1 MRHDYMG
8 RRFSKKVIVNQ
19 TTISHSYYLYHNYLQ
34 VNHLDLLHPQPMW
47 KRAICVRSHP
57 VNNHAYIDD
66 DMLKRQRLTAERPS
80 FFMHDTLKN
89 HFHLQRGG
97 REKSR
102 YEYAL
107 FGGLPTVEEK

>member
-1 MRHDYMG
+1 
-8 RRFSKKVIVNQ
+8 
-19 TTISHSYYLYHNYLQ
+19 
-34 VNHLDLLHPQPMW
+34 
-47 KRAICVRSHP
+47 
-57 VNNHAYIDD
+57 
-66 DMLKRQRLTAERPS
+66 
-80 FFMHDTLKN
+80 MHDTLKN